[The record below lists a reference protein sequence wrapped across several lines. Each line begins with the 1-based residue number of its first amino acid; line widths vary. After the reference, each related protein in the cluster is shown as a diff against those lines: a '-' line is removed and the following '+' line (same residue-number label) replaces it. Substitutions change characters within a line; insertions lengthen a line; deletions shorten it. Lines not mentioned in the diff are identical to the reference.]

1 MVVNR
6 MEDAVVSLDL
16 ESSYNC
22 SEESVEYTSHLTNR
36 SKLQLN
42 AETVNTSLQSF
53 TDKTGIP
60 IVVVVDE
67 AEEVFGKTIAFAD
80 IFTVLIAL
88 VFLGV
93 AVYMIVK
100 AVKNSKNRPGGNNQ
114 GNNYNGSQNNYS
126 GGYDNYSSNSNNN
139 GNYW

>member
-1 MVVNR
+1 
-6 MEDAVVSLDL
+6 MEDAVVSLGH

-22 SEESVEYTSHLTNR
+22 KEEPVEYTSHLTNK

-42 AETVNTSLQSF
+42 ADTVNTSLQSF
-53 TDKTGIP
+53 TEKTGIP

-88 VFLGV
+88 VLIGV
-93 AVYMIVK
+93 AIYMIVK
-100 AVKNSKNRPGGNNQ
+100 AVKNSKNRPGGNNH
-114 GNNYNGSQNNYS
+114 GNNYNGSSNNYS
-126 GGYDNYSSNSNNN
+126 NGYNNN
-139 GNYW
+139 SGNNGSYW